1 MKNTVGVIINSPNQ
15 KDLDK
20 LLVNRSIHTIPIGGK
35 YRLIDFTLSSMINSG
50 ISKLGVIG
58 SYKYRSLVD
67 HLGSGENWSLS
78 SKSNDLS
85 ILHGGKNVKIGQIT
99 RINLQDFL
107 DNISFFKKIPS
118 TTEYFVISG
127 CNIVSNMDMKKAVD
141 YHIDNE
147 ADITM
152 IYKKDYEGEIYN
164 KEIALCTND
173 EDGKEIKDILYCGEN
188 RDKCQN
194 IFMDMIIIN
203 KKTFMEVLENAQ
215 KSGAIDLLDVITKNL
230 DTFKVIGYGYEG
242 YIRII
247 NSINSYFDC
256 SMDLLNVE
264 TRKRL
269 FFGEDRV
276 HAKSKDN
283 HPTKYSSQSRV
294 KNSLIAS
301 GAKIYGTVE
310 NSIVSRG
317 VVIEQG
323 ARVKNC
329 IIMQKCTIGS
339 DAVVVNAVLDKY
351 VEITNSKILVGT
363 ESKPLVIEKDL
374 VL

>member
-15 KDLDK
+15 KDMDK
-20 LLVNRSIHTIPIGGK
+20 MLLSRSIHTIPIGGK
-35 YRLIDFTLSSMINSG
+35 YRLIDFTLSNMINSG
-50 ISKLGVIG
+50 ISKVGVVG

-107 DNISFFKKIPS
+107 DNLYFFNKIPS

-127 CNIVSNMDMKKAVD
+127 CNIVSNMDIKKAVD

-152 IYKKDYEGEIYN
+152 IYKKDYESEIYD
-164 KEIALCTND
+164 KEIVLCTKGG
-173 EDGKEIKDILYCGEN
+173 DGKEIKDIFPCGED

-203 KKTFMEVLENAQ
+203 KKTFMNILENAQ
-215 KSGAIDLLDVITKNL
+215 KSGAIDLLDVILKNL
-230 DTFKVIGYGYEG
+230 GNLKVMGYGYEG

-256 SMDLLNVE
+256 SMDLLKEE

-269 FFGEDRV
+269 FFGENRV
-276 HAKSKDN
+276 RAKSKDN

-317 VVIEQG
+317 VVVKPG
-323 ARVKNC
+323 ARIKNC
-329 IIMQKCTIGS
+329 IVMQKCTIGK
-339 DAVVVNAVLDKY
+339 DAVMVNAVLDKY
-351 VEITNSKILVGT
+351 VEITDNKILVGT
-363 ESKPLVIEKDL
+363 EDKPLIVEKDL

>member
-1 MKNTVGVIINSPNQ
+1 
-15 KDLDK
+15 
-20 LLVNRSIHTIPIGGK
+20 
-35 YRLIDFTLSSMINSG
+35 MINSG

-67 HLGSGENWSLS
+67 HLGKGENWSLS

-85 ILHGGKNVKIGQIT
+85 ILHGGKNAKIGQIT

-107 DNISFFKKIPS
+107 DNMSFFKKIPS
-118 TTEYFVISG
+118 TTKYFVISG
-127 CNIVSNMDMKKAVD
+127 CNIVSNMDVKDAVH

-152 IYKKDYEGEIYN
+152 IYNKDYEGEIYN
-164 KEIALCTND
+164 KEISLCTKGG
-173 EDGKEIKDILYCGEN
+173 DGKEIKDIFHCDED

-194 IFMDMIIIN
+194 IFMDMMIIN
-203 KKTFMEVLENAQ
+203 KKTFIEILENAQ
-215 KSGAIDLLDVITKNL
+215 ASGAIDLLDVIMNNL
-230 DTFKVIGYGYEG
+230 DALKVIGYQYDG

-247 NSINSYFDC
+247 NSISSYFDC
-256 SMDLLNVE
+256 SMDFLDE
-264 TRKRL
+264 EHRKKL
-269 FFGEDRV
+269 FYGKRRI

-283 HPTKYSSQSRV
+283 HPTKYSTQSKV

-317 VVIEQG
+317 VIIKPG
-323 ARVKNC
+323 ARIKNC
-329 IIMQKCTIGS
+329 IVMQKCIIGN
-339 DAVVVNAVLDKY
+339 DAVIVNGILDKY
-351 VEITNSKILVGT
+351 VEITDNKIFVGT
-363 ESKPLVIEKDL
+363 DDKPLIVEKDL

>member
-20 LLVNRSIHTIPIGGK
+20 LLVSRSIHTIPIGGK
-35 YRLIDFTLSSMINSG
+35 YRLIDFALSNMINSG

-58 SYKYRSLVD
+58 SYKYRSLID
-67 HLGSGENWSLS
+67 HLGSGENWNLS
-78 SKSNDLS
+78 RKSNDLS
-85 ILHGGKNVKIGQIT
+85 ILHGGRNSKIGQIT

-107 DNISFFKKIPS
+107 DNISFFRKIPA

-127 CNIVSNMDMKKAVD
+127 CNIVSNVDMKKAVN

-164 KEIALCTND
+164 KEVVLCTKGG
-173 EDGKEIKDILYCGEN
+173 DGKEIKDIFYCGEN

-203 KKTFMEVLENAQ
+203 KKTFMDILDSAQ
-215 KSGAIDLLDVITKNL
+215 KSGAIDLLDVIIENL
-230 DTFKVIGYGYEG
+230 DNFKVIGHEYEG
-242 YIRII
+242 YIRMI

-256 SMDLLNVE
+256 SMDFLNIE
-264 TRKRL
+264 TRKKL
-269 FFGEDRV
+269 FFGEDKV

-283 HPTKYSSQSRV
+283 HPTKYSSQSKVR
-294 KNSLIAS
+294 NSLIAS

-310 NSIVSRG
+310 NSIISRG

-323 ARVKNC
+323 ARIKNC
-329 IIMQKCTIGS
+329 IIMQKCKIGR
-339 DAVVVNAVLDKY
+339 DAVLVNAVIDKY
-351 VEITNSKILVGT
+351 VEITNNKILVGT
-363 ESKPLVIEKDL
+363 EDKPLVIEKDL

>member
-1 MKNTVGVIINSPNQ
+1 MKNTVGVIINSQNQ

-20 LLVNRSIHTIPIGGK
+20 MLLNRSIHTVPIGGK
-35 YRLIDFTLSSMINSG
+35 YRLIDFTLSNMINSG

-67 HLGSGENWSLS
+67 HLGKGENWNLS

-85 ILHGGKNVKIGQIT
+85 ILHGGKNVKVGQIT

-107 DNISFFKKIPS
+107 DNIAFFLKIPS
-118 TTEYFVISG
+118 TTKYFVISG
-127 CNIVSNMDMKKAVD
+127 CNIVSNMDIKKAVH
-141 YHIDNE
+141 YHIDND

-164 KEIALCTND
+164 NEISLCTGGG
-173 EDGKEIKDILYCGEN
+173 DGKEIKNILHCGEDGGDCKN
-188 RDKCQN
+188 V
-194 IFMDMIIIN
+194 FMDMIIIN
-203 KKTFMEVLENAQ
+203 KATFMDILENAQ
-215 KSGAIDLLDVITKNL
+215 QSGAIDLLDVILKNL
-230 DTFKVIGYGYEG
+230 NSLKVIGYSYQG

-256 SMDLLNVE
+256 SMDLLNAD

-269 FFGEDRV
+269 FFGDCMI

-283 HPTKYSSQSRV
+283 HPTKYSTQSRV

-317 VVIEQG
+317 VVVEPG

-329 IIMQKCTIGS
+329 IIMQKCIIRR
-339 DAVVVNAVLDKY
+339 DAVLVDAIIDKY
-351 VEITNSKILVGT
+351 VEITESKILVGT
-363 ESKPLVIEKDL
+363 KEKPLVMEKDL

>member
-1 MKNTVGVIINSPNQ
+1 MKNTVGVIINSQNQ

-20 LLVNRSIHTIPIGGK
+20 MLLNRSIHTVPIGGK
-35 YRLIDFTLSSMINSG
+35 YRLIDFTLSNMINSG

-67 HLGSGENWSLS
+67 HLGKGENWNLS

-85 ILHGGKNVKIGQIT
+85 ILHGGKNVKVGQIT

-107 DNISFFKKIPS
+107 DNIAFFKKIPS
-118 TTEYFVISG
+118 TTKYFVISG
-127 CNIVSNMDMKKAVD
+127 CNIVSNMDMKEAVH
-141 YHIDNE
+141 YHIDND

-152 IYKKDYEGEIYN
+152 IYKKDYEGEIYDQ
-164 KEIALCTND
+164 EITLCT
-173 EDGKEIKDILYCGEN
+173 EGGDGKEITNMLHCGEEGN
-188 RDKCQN
+188 SCEN

-203 KKTFMEVLENAQ
+203 KDTFMDILENAQ
-215 KSGAIDLLDVITKNL
+215 QSGAIDLLDVIFKNL
-230 DTFKVIGYGYEG
+230 SSLKVIGYSYEG

-256 SMDLLNVE
+256 SMELLNPE
-264 TRKRL
+264 TMEKL
-269 FFGEDRV
+269 FFGNYV
-276 HAKSKDN
+276 IHAKSKDN
-283 HPTKYSSQSRV
+283 HPTKYGTQSRV

-317 VVIEQG
+317 VVVEPG
-323 ARVKNC
+323 ARVKNS
-329 IIMQKCTIGS
+329 IVMQKCIIRS
-339 DAVVVNAVLDKY
+339 DAVLVNAILDKY
-351 VEITNSKILVGT
+351 VVITESKILVGT
-363 ESKPLVIEKDL
+363 EDKPLVMEKDL